1 MTQTPSILERP
12 PQERIIVADDHPVFR
27 EGLSRIAQRVF
38 PHACILEAGDMD
50 EVLALAAA
58 GAPPSLFMLDLLFPG
73 QSPQAIGAL
82 RQRFTRSSIVI
93 VSMVDNRELID
104 EVMAAGADGFIGKA
118 TPPDE
123 IAEALR
129 AVRDG
134 DFVLTLGP
142 AGVPAFA
149 EVRHLL
155 EQLTPRQQDVLRL
168 LVRGLA
174 NKEIARELDIS
185 PFTVRIHVSAL
196 MRTLDV
202 NSRAAAAAMGA
213 KAGLR

>member
-1 MTQTPSILERP
+1 MIDQPL
-12 PQERIIVADDHPVFR
+12 QDRIIVADDHPVFR

-50 EVLALAAA
+50 EVLALANS
-58 GAPPSLFMLDLLFPG
+58 GSPPSLFMLDLLFPG
-73 QSPQAIGAL
+73 QSPQAIGGL
-82 RQRFTRSSIVI
+82 RQRFQRSSIVI

-123 IAEALR
+123 IAAGLL
-129 AVRDG
+129 AVRAG
-134 DFVLTLGP
+134 DFVLNLGP
-142 AGVPAFA
+142 AGVPAFT
-149 EVRHLL
+149 ESRQLL

-168 LVRGLA
+168 LVSGLS

-185 PFTVRIHVSAL
+185 PFTVRIHVSSL
-196 MRTLDV
+196 LRTLDV
-202 NSRAAAAAMGA
+202 SSRAAAAAKAA

>member
-1 MTQTPSILERP
+1 MTTIAPLSDRS

-50 EVLALAAA
+50 EVVALAAA